1 MICIKH
7 IRIGVSN
14 MRLIPHNY
22 EEGTKKWQEVIN
34 DKLFMRPVYIKEQQS
49 IEYSRVAKQI
59 LGVYTTAYDMQE
71 YLDTLTNSSIQWTLL
86 FENLP
91 KQIDATKRTDIVNI
105 LQMHRENP
113 ISLNR
118 FMAFFAGKQLL
129 PLMDTK
135 YRNRFRLG
143 R

>member
-1 MICIKH
+1 
-7 IRIGVSN
+7 